1 MEQIIPKRKKISY
14 FIGIDVSKNELD
26 YAVIHGKGLLF
37 HEERKNESKDILAFL
52 ARLKALPGFTIG
64 KSVFCME
71 NTGFYCNHL
80 VSILEKKKANIALEN
95 PLHIKRSLG
104 LIRSKDDK
112 TDAIR
117 IAAFAQKNVDYIK
130 FRKPQRP
137 LIDELENLLSLRNR
151 LARVFEAL
159 RTPINEQGSFIN
171 SRIQQQSKNLCM
183 ASIAGINADIAAI
196 ELKMAKLIK
205 EDERLNRLKEI
216 IISVPCIGPATA
228 TQIIICTNEFLKIN
242 CPKKFA
248 SYAGIAPFI
257 NESGLIRRRAKVSN
271 IANKKVKRLLHL
283 CALTAVR
290 VDPKMRTYYEKKT
303 KSELKPKLLVLN
315 AVRNKLVSQIFSC
328 VNQDRFY
335 ERDRNPLNITAIE
348 PKVVQA
354 S

>member
-1 MEQIIPKRKKISY
+1 MEQSIPKQKKISY

-26 YAVIHGKGLLF
+26 YAVIHGKQLLF
-37 HEERKNESKDILAFL
+37 HVEGKNESKDITAFL
-52 ARLKALPGFTIG
+52 ARLRALPGFTIG
-64 KSVFCME
+64 KSIFCME

-80 VSILEKKKANIALEN
+80 VRILEKKRANIVLEN

-104 LIRSKDDK
+104 IIRSKDDK
-112 TDAIR
+112 ADAIR
-117 IAAFAQKNVDYIK
+117 IATFAQRNVDYLK

-151 LARVFEAL
+151 LAGVFEAL
-159 RTPINEQGSFIN
+159 RTPLNEQRGFIN
-171 SRIQQQSKNLCM
+171 PGIQKGSKKLCT
-183 ASIAGINADIAAI
+183 ASIEGIKADIAAI
-196 ELKMAKLIK
+196 ELKMAKLING
-205 EDERLNRLKEI
+205 DERLNRLKEI
-216 IISVPCIGPATA
+216 IISVPCIGPMTA
-228 TQIIICTNEFLKIN
+228 TQIIISTNEFLKIN

-257 NESGLIRRRAKVSN
+257 NESGLIRRRTKISN

-290 VDPKMRTYYEKKT
+290 VNPKMRTYYEKKT

-335 ERDRNPLNITAIE
+335 DKDRKPGNITAIE